1 MNIYKYIHI
10 YIYIFIY
17 MIPKIIHQLWI
28 GSNPRPSKF
37 MDTWQT
43 NNPDFEYIYWNED
56 EIKKFN
62 LNL

>member
-1 MNIYKYIHI
+1 
-10 YIYIFIY
+10 